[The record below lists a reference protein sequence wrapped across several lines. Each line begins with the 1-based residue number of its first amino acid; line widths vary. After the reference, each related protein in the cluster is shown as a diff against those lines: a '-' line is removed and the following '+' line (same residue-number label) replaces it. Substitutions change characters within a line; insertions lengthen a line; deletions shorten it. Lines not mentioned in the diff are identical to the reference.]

1 LHTNVITSKSRSKL
15 INRIGP
21 RNPYSALGSVAILKE
36 KLRPV
41 PEIRLLLAELAAS
54 DNTLEAAKRRKVAFK
69 ALAQLPD
76 STT

>member
-1 LHTNVITSKSRSKL
+1 
-15 INRIGP
+15 
-21 RNPYSALGSVAILKE
+21 LKE

-41 PEIRLLLAELAAS
+41 PEIRLLLAELAANE
-54 DNTLEAAKRRKVAFK
+54 NTLEAAKRRKVAFK